1 MLLEILTDNNE
12 KLLGTISNEKI
23 DIQKNLPNIKWL
35 GNDDDLK
42 KYGVDEIKIVNGIGF
57 VPGQRKRI
65 QIFEMLKK
73 NKNTYLRTFIIHR
86 HLYQKALRLLKEF
99 KYFQMQ

>member
-1 MLLEILTDNNE
+1 MIIEHKPLIILGNGVVKVLLEILTDNNE

-57 VPGQRKRI
+57 VPGQG
-65 QIFEMLKK
+65 
-73 NKNTYLRTFIIHR
+73 
-86 HLYQKALRLLKEF
+86 KEF
-99 KYFQMQ
+99 KYLKC